1 MNSRAMSKLVSIR
14 RAPVLAKGQVFAVSC
29 LLVLTGCGSGNQPAE
44 RPPLEGSAVG
54 GPFTLTDKTG
64 RTVHWSDFAGKYRIV
79 YFGYTFCPDAC
90 PTDMQATM
98 RGLDIFARS
107 HPALADQIRPM
118 FISIDPQRDT
128 PKVVGEFA
136 AAFSPRLIGL
146 TGTPAQVDQAAK
158 AFAVYYARGATTPG
172 GYLMD
177 HSRIVYLMGRQ
188 GEPLAMLAA
197 DKGPQAVASDLA
209 EWVH

>member
-1 MNSRAMSKLVSIR
+1 MNLGAMTKLVSNR
-14 RAPVLAKGQVFAVSC
+14 RAAMMTCAVAGI
-29 LLVLTGCGSGNQPAE
+29 VALTGCNATSQPAQ
-44 RPPLEGSAVG
+44 RPPLEGSAIG
-54 GPFTLTDKTG
+54 GPFTLIDKTG
-64 RTVHWSDFAGKYRIV
+64 GTVRWSDFAGKYRIV

-98 RGLDIFARS
+98 RGLDIFAKT
-107 HPALADQIRPM
+107 HPALAEQVRAM

-146 TGTPAQVDQAAK
+146 TGTPAQIDQAAK
-158 AFAVYYARGATTPG
+158 AFAAYHARGAATPG

-177 HSRIVYLMGRQ
+177 HSRIVYLMGRR

-197 DKGPQAVASDLA
+197 DKGPQAVAADLDT
-209 EWVH
+209 WVQP

>member
-1 MNSRAMSKLVSIR
+1 MNLRAMTKLVSICCI
-14 RAPVLAKGQVFAVSC
+14 ALKVSALAG
-29 LLVLTGCGSGNQPAE
+29 LLALTGCGGTSQPAE

-54 GPFTLTDKTG
+54 GPFTLVDKAG
-64 RTVHWSDFAGKYRIV
+64 QTVRWTDFAGKYRIV

-98 RGLDIFARS
+98 RGLDIFAKQ
-107 HPALADQIRPM
+107 HPGLADQIRPL

-128 PKVVGEFA
+128 PKIVGEFA

-146 TGTPAQVDQAAK
+146 TGTPAQVDAAAK
-158 AFAVYYARGATTPG
+158 AFAVYHARGAKTPG

-177 HSRIVYLMGRQ
+177 HSRIVYLMGRK

-197 DKGPQAVASDLA
+197 DKGPQAVAADLA
-209 EWVH
+209 EWVRP